1 MQAVRWYYM
10 ILSDRDI
17 KKRIEKGDLV
27 IENLEDPDLQIQPAS
42 IDLRLSN
49 EFLVF
54 NKDND
59 SYINPI
65 NKLSIEDYYKS
76 DDGTDSDFSQL
87 KLDPYIGELKGMVGK
102 KMMDVQ
108 DLEKIYLC
116 DGEFHVIKPSDFHLG
131 STIEYIKM
139 PNDLVGRLEGRSS
152 LGRLGIV
159 IHSTAGYIDPGFEGN
174 ITLEISNL
182 GTKPVLL
189 APKMRICQLSLE
201 LLSSPAERPYGERR
215 KSKYKF
221 QIGPVGSQ
229 LHQDPDLLERSRK
242 EIAPALNMPYKKRRS
257 SEAQLTSLNLDA
269 FEKLLKEKKVRSKE
283 NATY

>member
-1 MQAVRWYYM
+1 M

-17 KKRIEKGDLV
+17 KKRIENGDLV

-59 SYINPI
+59 TYINPI
-65 NKLSIEDYYKS
+65 NRLSIEDYYKS
-76 DDGTDSDFSQL
+76 EDGTDFFQL
-87 KLDPYIGELKGMVGK
+87 KLDPYVRNLGDMVGK
-102 KMMDVQ
+102 KRMDIQ
-108 DLEKIYLC
+108 DLEKIYRY
-116 DGEFHVIKPSDFHLG
+116 DGEFHVIEPGDFHLG
-131 STIEYIKM
+131 STIEYIRM

-174 ITLEISNL
+174 LTLEISNL

-201 LLSSPAERPYGERR
+201 LLSSPAEIPYGERR

-221 QIGPVGSQ
+221 QMGPVGSQ
-229 LHQDPDLLERSRK
+229 LHQDPDLLERSMEENTSTFNIPRRK
-242 EIAPALNMPYKKRRS
+242 KERAKES
-257 SEAQLTSLNLDA
+257 CEARLTSPNLDT
-269 FEKLLKEKKVRSKE
+269 FEKSLKEKKVRDKE
-283 NATY
+283 NAIY